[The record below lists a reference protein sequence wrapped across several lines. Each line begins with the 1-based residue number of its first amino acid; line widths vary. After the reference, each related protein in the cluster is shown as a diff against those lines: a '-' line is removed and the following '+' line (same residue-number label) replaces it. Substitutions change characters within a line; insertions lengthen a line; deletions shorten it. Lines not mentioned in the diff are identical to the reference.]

1 MRLAGSLAWEHMT
14 EIVTNTYATARARQE
29 FLQGFGLDT
38 KRPQDW
44 AQYGYPDDVTFDK
57 LYAAYRRGSSGHGAV
72 HRLLDRCWEKT
83 PRIKAPH
90 TDDETPWETAVKLA
104 LAKIHAF
111 KKLKDLDR
119 RNLIG
124 RYAAIIYRVRDGKA
138 PRELLQ
144 RGAELV
150 DLVPVFEDQIRVTDW
165 NSDKDSEDFGQP
177 TMFQYRTQ
185 QRSGDRQG
193 KPEEWADV
201 HPSRV
206 QILAEGAVGDFFD
219 GVPLL
224 EAGFN
229 KLVDLEKIEGGSA
242 ESYLKNS
249 ARTIVFQY
257 DAGGKPLAIAGPD
270 GEQVTSVKYAHEEQA
285 KALNR
290 NQDASIVMQ
299 GGKADTL
306 QTVTSDPKGA
316 WEVAANAFAASVRIP
331 FTILYGQQTGRLA
344 SDEDKADF
352 AARCLDRQ
360 TNELTPMLEEFVRRM
375 QAAGIFAA
383 GSFEIEW
390 PTLNAPS
397 DEDKFELLGKAT
409 SAAQQAF
416 QAGLTEPL
424 FDANELRGI
433 AGFEPRADDGMP
445 TEGDPGRDPLKEPGG
460 AGAKEAA

>member
-1 MRLAGSLAWEHMT
+1 MT
-14 EIVTNTYATARARQE
+14 EIVTNTHELARARQE
-29 FLQGFGLDT
+29 FLQGFGLDA
-38 KRPQDW
+38 KRPQAW
-44 AQYGYPDDVTFDK
+44 AQYGYPDDVTFEK

-72 HRLLDRCWEKT
+72 HRLLDRCWEKA
-83 PRIKAPH
+83 PRIKTPNS
-90 TDDETPWETAVKLA
+90 DKETSWEKAVTAA
-104 LAKIHAF
+104 LSKILAF
-111 KKLKDLDR
+111 KKFKDLDR

-124 RYAAIIYRVRDGKA
+124 HYAAIIYRVRDGKS
-138 PRELLQ
+138 PRDPLE
-144 RGAELV
+144 RGTELV
-150 DLVPVFEDQIRVTDW
+150 DLVPVFEDQIKVTAW
-165 NSDKDSEDFGQP
+165 NSDKDSEDYGQP

-185 QRSGDRQG
+185 HRGGDRQG

-249 ARTIVFQY
+249 ARTIVFKY
-257 DAGGKPLAIAGPD
+257 DAGGTPLAIAGPD
-270 GEQVTSVKYAHEEQA
+270 GDPATSVKEAHEAQA

-299 GGKADTL
+299 GGEATTL

-375 QAAGIFAA
+375 QAAGIFPA
-383 GSFEIEW
+383 GAFEIEW

-397 DEDKFELLGKAT
+397 DEDKFTLLGKAT
-409 SAAQQAF
+409 AAAQQAF

-424 FDANELRGI
+424 LDANELRKI

-445 TEGDPGRDPLKEPGG
+445 TEGDPARPGAPAGDDADP
-460 AGAKEAA
+460 AAAA

>member
-1 MRLAGSLAWEHMT
+1 MIGSLAWERMT
-14 EIVTNTYATARARQE
+14 DLVANTYEIARARQE
-29 FLQGFGLDT
+29 FLGGYGLDA
-38 KRPQDW
+38 KRPQAW
-44 AQYGYPDDVTFDK
+44 AQYGYPDQVTFEQ

-72 HRLLDRCWEKT
+72 HRLLDRCWENS
-83 PRIKAPH
+83 PRIKSPAS
-90 TDDETPWETAVKLA
+90 DDETPWEKKVKDA
-104 LAKIHAF
+104 LAKILAF
-111 KKLKDLDR
+111 KKFKDLDR

-124 RYAAIIYRVRDGKA
+124 HYAAIIYRVRDGKNL
-138 PRELLQ
+138 REPLQ
-144 RGAELV
+144 RGSELV
-150 DLVPVFEDQIRVTDW
+150 DLVPVFEDQIKVTGW
-165 NSDKDSEDFGQP
+165 NSDTNSEDYGQP
-177 TMFQYRTQ
+177 TMFQFRTQ
-185 QRSGDRQG
+185 SRGGDTQG
-193 KPEEWADV
+193 KPVEWADV

-242 ESYLKNS
+242 EGYLKNS
-249 ARTIVFQY
+249 ARTIVFKY
-257 DAGGKPLAIAGPD
+257 DPGGMPQAIPGPD
-270 GEQVTSVKYAHEEQA
+270 GKPVESVKDAHEQQA

-299 GGKADTL
+299 GGEATTL
-306 QTVTSDPKGA
+306 QTTTSDPKGA

-331 FTILYGQQTGRLA
+331 FTIIYGQQTGRLA
-344 SDEDKADF
+344 SDEDKTDF

-360 TNELTPMLEEFVRRM
+360 TNELTPMLQEFVRRM
-375 QAAGIFAA
+375 QAAGIFEA
-383 GSFEIEW
+383 GEFEIEW

-424 FDANELRGI
+424 FDANELRGLV
-433 AGFEPRADDGMP
+433 GFEKRMDDGMP
-445 TEGDPGRDPLKEPGG
+445 TEGDPARQVPTGQDDADP
-460 AGAKEAA
+460 AAAA

>member
-1 MRLAGSLAWEHMT
+1 MT
-14 EIVTNTYATARARQE
+14 EIVTNTYAAARARQE
-29 FLQGFGLDT
+29 FLQGFGLDA
-38 KRPQDW
+38 KRPQAW
-44 AQYGYPDDVTFDK
+44 AQYGYPDEVTFEL

-72 HRLLDRCWEKT
+72 HRLIDRCWEKA
-83 PRIKAPH
+83 PRIKAPGR
-90 TDDETPWETAVKLA
+90 DEESPWEVKVKASLK
-104 LAKIHAF
+104 KILAF

-124 RYAAIIYRVRDGKA
+124 HYAAIIYRVRDGKA
-138 PRELLQ
+138 PSEPLE
-144 RGAELV
+144 RGTELV
-150 DLVPVFEDQIRVTDW
+150 DLVPVFQDQIKVTGW
-165 NSDKDSEDFGQP
+165 NSDKSSENYGQP

-185 QRSGDRQG
+185 QRGGDKQG

-242 ESYLKNS
+242 EGFLKNS
-249 ARTIVFQY
+249 ARTIVFKY
-257 DAGGKPLAIAGPD
+257 DASAAPQAIPGPD
-270 GEQVTSVKYAHEEQA
+270 GRPVDSVKDAHEAQA

-299 GGKADTL
+299 GGEATTL
-306 QTVTSDPKGA
+306 QTTTSDPKGA

-383 GSFEIEW
+383 GAFEIEW

-397 DEDKFELLGKAT
+397 DEDKFGLLGKAT
-409 SAAQQAF
+409 GAAQQAF

-424 FDANELRGI
+424 FDANELRKI
-433 AGFEPRADDGMP
+433 AGFEPRKDDGMP
-445 TEGDPGRDPLKEPGG
+445 TEGDPARPGAP
-460 AGAKEAA
+460 AGDDANPATAA